1 MTDLLVGWKSGS
13 GGEHHYATIF
23 CKIHMKTDMDFDFS
37 MNTLEWLVLY
47 SELIIIRIMQ
57 K

>member
-1 MTDLLVGWKSGS
+1 
-13 GGEHHYATIF
+13 
-23 CKIHMKTDMDFDFS
+23 MKTDMDFDFS